1 MALPVGTGY
10 GPTYALPVG
19 TVAAVP
25 VVAAVVP
32 CAVSKHQRYE
42 TKQKQR
48 VDMPV
53 VIVESLEADVARA
66 AAGQKRGF
74 VHSARALRAAAV
86 SLSVPYTKRPAND
99 VRLALVA
106 KMKRARTE

>member
-1 MALPVGTGY
+1 MPVGTGY

-25 VVAAVVP
+25 IVAAVIP

-42 TKQKQR
+42 RKQRQR

-53 VIVESLEADVARA
+53 DVESLEADVARA

-74 VHSARALRAAAV
+74 IHSARALRAAAV